1 MSKERKFSIFCI
13 VILAVFFAYSVFIS
27 LNRLIA
33 RDEGFYIIASEL
45 LLKGKTLYKDF
56 FFPQM
61 PFTALFYSLCFK
73 IFGISWGVARLASGL
88 MYFLTGSFL
97 FLYIRKNYNFGLAL
111 FSLIF
116 FALHPMG
123 FAWQSVIK
131 SYTFVNFFLI
141 IIFILINSYL
151 SKNKD
156 NKNVIFFIGII
167 YGLLGLTRLHFLS
180 LLPLILFHIYIKQGK
195 INFKDLLFFIIGSV
209 ISLSPSVYY
218 FVLSPNDFI
227 FNNLG
232 YHLVRSQTPLE
243 AEFLTKIQSLSKL
256 LGLLLSQ
263 QVFKT
268 QMFITYF
275 IPILFGIC
283 YFFVLLVKKNIYF
296 PILYTLWI
304 LILNLIP
311 TPTYLQYHSCVIIF
325 IIILSVDFIKLQ
337 NNNIIKFFILS
348 AFILINLFYYKESLK
363 SYTITGHNV
372 IGITGQNPEI
382 WNIHLIEK
390 INEHVNKI
398 ETNKYLVA
406 IWPGHALNTRHKFLP
421 GTENPFLVKVPED
434 ISEKYGFT
442 KKADILDAI
451 SNKKVGIVV
460 YKDGDTINKKELK
473 NFLIKNK
480 FLLRS
485 RVGSVF
491 IWSRYDD

>member
-156 NKNVIFFIGII
+156 NKNIIFFIGII

-232 YHLVRSQTPLE
+232 YHLV
-243 AEFLTKIQSLSKL
+243 
-256 LGLLLSQ
+256 
-263 QVFKT
+263 
-268 QMFITYF
+268 
-275 IPILFGIC
+275 
-283 YFFVLLVKKNIYF
+283 
-296 PILYTLWI
+296 
-304 LILNLIP
+304 
-311 TPTYLQYHSCVIIF
+311 
-325 IIILSVDFIKLQ
+325 
-337 NNNIIKFFILS
+337 
-348 AFILINLFYYKESLK
+348 
-363 SYTITGHNV
+363 
-372 IGITGQNPEI
+372 
-382 WNIHLIEK
+382 
-390 INEHVNKI
+390 
-398 ETNKYLVA
+398 
-406 IWPGHALNTRHKFLP
+406 
-421 GTENPFLVKVPED
+421 
-434 ISEKYGFT
+434 
-442 KKADILDAI
+442 
-451 SNKKVGIVV
+451 
-460 YKDGDTINKKELK
+460 
-473 NFLIKNK
+473 
-480 FLLRS
+480 
-485 RVGSVF
+485 
-491 IWSRYDD
+491 